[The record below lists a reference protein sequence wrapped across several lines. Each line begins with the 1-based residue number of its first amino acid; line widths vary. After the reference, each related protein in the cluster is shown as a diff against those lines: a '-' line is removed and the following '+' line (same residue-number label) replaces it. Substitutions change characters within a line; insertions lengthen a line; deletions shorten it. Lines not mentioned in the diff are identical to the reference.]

1 MSKYRFGADLA
12 LAARLPNIDML
23 AGEKVRIGILT
34 PLTGDSSAWGLPGVE
49 GCRIW
54 ADRLNAEGGI
64 RIGNHRRLVE
74 IVTFDDENDPVR
86 AVVGARYLVLEKNVS
101 IILMLGGGT
110 VPAISPF
117 LTRSKMLATTMLPS
131 DLSPDTPYLIAPCE
145 VHPIYVVT
153 GVNWLAKTRP
163 DLKTVAVCAQEDA
176 VGLPSLSTYLAA
188 FEAADIEVTSTI
200 TYDCPVEEMDAIVD
214 RMMQSDPDIL
224 CWTTSY
230 EPFVHALT
238 EAAYRKGFS
247 GQILSC
253 TCDNYPELLE
263 KTSIEFMEG
272 FVFQFPDFDD
282 PALEDPRINFR
293 QPHKFFEDFNQ
304 RFPGE
309 WSAVSW
315 IYCSILEMWRDAVER
330 IQTVEPL
337 AVLSAIKMG
346 GYAHNVFGEARWW
359 GKELF
364 GIDHALVGSW
374 PVVQIQQGK
383 ARIVE
388 ISPVL
393 DWWDEHGELLVKYMR
408 EYGQMWDQLLEQQEA
423 KALSAIGQGPHIR
436 S

>member
-12 LAARLPNIDML
+12 VAARLPKIDVL
-23 AGEKVRIGILT
+23 TREKVRIGVLT
-34 PLTGDSSAWGLPGVE
+34 PMTGDPAAWGRPGVE

-54 ADRLNAEGGI
+54 ADRLNDQGGL
-64 RIGNHRRLVE
+64 RIGNQRRLVE
-74 IVTFDDENDPVR
+74 IVPFDDEGDPVR
-86 AVVGARYLVLEKNVS
+86 AVVGAKHLVLEQGVK
-101 IILMLGGGT
+101 IILMLGGDT
-110 VPAISPF
+110 VSAISPF

-163 DLKTVAVCAQEDA
+163 DLKSVAICAQEDA
-176 VGLPSLSTYLAA
+176 MGLPSVATYLAA
-188 FEAADIEVTSTI
+188 FEAAGIEIKSNI
-200 TYDCPVEEMDAIVD
+200 LYSGSVEDMDSIVD
-214 RMMQSDPDIL
+214 RMLATNPDIL

-238 EAAYRKGFS
+238 EAAYRKGFA

-253 TCDNYPELLE
+253 TCDNYPELIAR
-263 KTSIEFMEG
+263 TSAEFMEG

-282 PALEDPRINFR
+282 PALDDPRINFSN
-293 QPHKFFEDFNQ
+293 PHAFFEEFNN

-315 IYCSILEMWRDAVER
+315 IYCSILEMWRGAVER

-337 AVLSAIKMG
+337 AVLSAMKMG
-346 GYAHNVFGEARWW
+346 GSANNVFGEARWW
-359 GKELF
+359 GRDLF

-374 PVVQIQQGK
+374 PVVQISGGK

-393 DWWDEHGELLVKYMR
+393 DWWDEHGQLLVKHMR
-408 EYGQMWDQLLEQQEA
+408 AHGQMWDQLLEQQEA
-423 KALSAIGQGPHIR
+423 KARAAIDHIPRIR